1 MSCNFFLKHIN
12 VMLAHKHVIF
22 WVLLLDFEGCH
33 ELPIKIMK
41 IQDVTDVN
49 FLYHMHAKR

>member
-1 MSCNFFLKHIN
+1 
-12 VMLAHKHVIF
+12 MLAHKHVIF
-22 WVLLLDFEGCH
+22 WILLLDFEGCH